1 MFFRIV
7 IVLLLTSCSV
17 QNLIS
22 RAERKGYRC
31 DTITD
36 TIRVVKVDSFLVIK
50 NDTTYW
56 EKVINSKDTIIRY
69 KTSYYPKTRIE
80 LRYNYKRF
88 NDSLSHLHSM
98 YKDSLRNALKTAKN
112 DTKKTRIEKRYSPLS
127 QLKQIFWLLII
138 LLGGIFALI
147 FLKKN
152 VL

>member
-1 MFFRIV
+1 MLFRIV

-31 DTITD
+31 DTIID
-36 TIRVVKVDSFLVIK
+36 TIRVVKVDSFLVVK
-50 NDTTYW
+50 TDTTYW
-56 EKVINSKDTIIRY
+56 EKVLTSHDTIIRY

-80 LRYNYKRF
+80 LRYDYKRF

-98 YKDSLRNALKTAKN
+98 YKDSLKNALKTAKN
-112 DTKKTRIEKRYSPLS
+112 DTKKTRIEKRYSPS
-127 QLKQIFWLLII
+127 KQIKEILWLLII
-138 LLGGIFALI
+138 LMGGFIVLI
-147 FLKKN
+147 LLRKN

>member
-1 MFFRIV
+1 MKYLFIL
-7 IVLLLTSCSV
+7 LLLTSCSV
-17 QNLIS
+17 QNLIR

-36 TIRVVKVDSFLVIK
+36 TIRVVKVDSFLVK
-50 NDTTYW
+50 TTDTMYW
-56 EKVINSKDTIIRY
+56 EKILTSKDTIIRY

-80 LRYNYKRF
+80 LRYDYKRF

-112 DTKKTRIEKRYSPLS
+112 DIKKTKAERRYSPLN

-138 LLGGIFALI
+138 LMGGIFALI
-147 FLKKN
+147 FLRKN